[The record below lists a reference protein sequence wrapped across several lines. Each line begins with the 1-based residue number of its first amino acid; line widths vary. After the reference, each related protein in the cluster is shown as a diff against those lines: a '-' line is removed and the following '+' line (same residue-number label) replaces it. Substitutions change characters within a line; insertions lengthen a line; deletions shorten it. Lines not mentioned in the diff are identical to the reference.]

1 MNEENTASAPVA
13 EAKSGSKLT
22 LILIILIVLS
32 AIGLVYL
39 YTKYNELSQDPTQ
52 ANREQIERVVEKANK
67 LIDLPADEL
76 PTLATITDLEQLAE
90 QPFFANAQVGD
101 QVLLYTTAGK
111 AYLYSP
117 SRNIIVEVASLNL
130 GE

>member
-1 MNEENTASAPVA
+1 MNEENTASSAPV
-13 EAKSGSKLT
+13 KSGSKLA
-22 LILIILIVLS
+22 LILVILIVLL
-32 AIGLVYL
+32 AVGLLYL
-39 YTKYNELSQDPTQ
+39 YTKYSELSQDPTQ
-52 ANREQIERVVEKANK
+52 ANRAQIERVVEKAGK
-67 LIDLPADEL
+67 LIDLPENEL

-101 QVLLYTTAGK
+101 QVLLYTTSGK

-117 SRNIIVEVASLNL
+117 SRNLIVEVASLNL